1 MSKQPQVY
9 QNLVEAATESP
20 TLTTLTMWETI
31 SSNLN
36 ISKTTLFTVVE
47 AFLTDCPENHV
58 YFARCLAHGKRS
70 IHGLRLMKIQLK
82 ILTARIFTHVFY

>member
-9 QNLVEAATESP
+9 QNLVEAATDSP
-20 TLTTLTMWETI
+20 TYGTMSMTWETI

-36 ISKTTLFTVVE
+36 ISQTVLFTMVE
-47 AFLTDCPENHV
+47 ALLTDCPENHV

-70 IHGLRLMKIQLK
+70 IHGLRLMKI
-82 ILTARIFTHVFY
+82 